1 MRGLHK
7 NVWWLTLA
15 GALGLCTAPL
25 VVFIGGLVGSELA
38 SDKSLATLP
47 VAAIVV
53 GTASAVIPV
62 ARLMQRFGRRMIFS
76 LNIVFMML
84 SSLGASFAIE
94 QGSFWGFCFAV
105 MLLGS
110 GLAAIQ
116 QYRFAAMESVR
127 TEQHAS
133 AASFVLLGG
142 LVAAFLGPELGQQGR
157 FLTEAEYSGAFL
169 LLTVVLALSLPVL
182 FVFKPNIPVH
192 NSVASDAPAR
202 SLFEIA
208 RQPVF
213 WVAILSAA
221 IAYSVMSYVMTATP
235 VTMHKLFG
243 HPVADTKWVIQ
254 VHICAMYLPSFFSGL
269 LIQRFGQLKMM
280 WAGLFCYAAAMVI
293 AYLGTGLV
301 NFYGGLI
308 LLGIGWNLLF
318 VSGTSLLPQSYRP
331 GESFKVQGVN
341 DFSVFGLQ
349 AAAALSSGAIVYN
362 FGWDVLLF
370 SALPVLCIQLALL
383 VFWKGR
389 SSAPQAI
396 IKKEES

>member
-1 MRGLHK
+1 MRGLHI

-15 GALGLCTAPL
+15 GALGLSTAPL
-25 VVFIGGLVGSELA
+25 VVFIGGLVGSDLA

-62 ARLMQRFGRRMIFS
+62 ARLMQRFGRRLIFS
-76 LNIVFMML
+76 LNIVLMML
-84 SSLGASFAIE
+84 ASLGASFAIE
-94 QGSFWGFCFAV
+94 QGSFWGFCLAV

-116 QYRFAAMESVR
+116 QYRFAAMESVSAP
-127 TEQHAS
+127 QHAA

-142 LVAAFLGPELGQQGR
+142 LVAAFLGPELGEQGR
-157 FLTEAEYSGAFL
+157 FLTEVEYSGAFL
-169 LLTVVLALSLPVL
+169 LLTAVLALSLPVL
-182 FVFKPNIPVH
+182 FVFKPNMPAN
-192 NSVASDAPAR
+192 NSTTADPTVRP
-202 SLFEIA
+202 LVQIA
-208 RQPVF
+208 QQPVF
-213 WVAILSAA
+213 WVAILSSA

-235 VTMHKLFG
+235 VTMHKLLG
-243 HPVADTKWVIQ
+243 HPVVDTKWVIQ

-280 WAGLFCYAAAMVI
+280 WAGLLCYAATIVV
-293 AYLGTGLV
+293 AYLGTGLI

-318 VSGTSLLPQSYRP
+318 VSGTSLLPQSYRA

-362 FGWDVLLF
+362 FGWNVLLF

-383 VFWKGR
+383 VFWKRR
-389 SSAPQAI
+389 SPEPQAV
-396 IKKEES
+396 